1 MTNNNDKIYE
11 NVSRPDGTVG
21 VRDTLNKMGINNS
34 QIGYDEGTKTVTLG
48 GKTLLK
54 PSYIDED
61 AGISYA
67 SPSDI
72 KKSLT
77 DYYSK
82 TSNPIVKVSDAYS
95 NYAGEY
101 GLKSDAL
108 SYSNGTVTVG
118 GKPIDILF
126 TDDDGKAWAFSDSVQ
141 NSVSDYINSL
151 GITTPNDVLNQVNS
165 KYLSPLS
172 SLIKNIQNRSE
183 FEYDPESDPVY
194 QAYKTQYLTE
204 GKRASE
210 NAMAN
215 YSSMT
220 GGYANSAA
228 ATAAAQAQQY
238 YMQQLTNQIPS
249 LAEAAYKRYSDS
261 MDNDLSLL
269 GTMLDVYEV
278 AYNNADSAN
287 RRTTENINTSSES
300 NTSRDNVA
308 FSKYWENM
316 MNEQEYRKN
325 EQDFKWTDILN
336 SQKSELNQSDLESN
350 LLDNSQKRIYLEY
363 YNDLLKSELE
373 GNNLNN
379 RLTEEKINQL
389 ILQNM
394 YGIF

>member
-21 VRDTLNKMGINNS
+21 VRDTLNKMGIDNS

-269 GTMLDVYEV
+269 GIMLDVYEV

-300 NTSRDNVA
+300 NTSRDNAA

>member
-21 VRDTLNKMGINNS
+21 VRDTLNKMGIDNS

-165 KYLSPLS
+165 KYLSPIS

-300 NTSRDNVA
+300 NTSRDNAA